1 MDKTSIET
9 GSGPEE
15 KSQNTPSR
23 TLAELEAI
31 IKDVVDGLPKYQAMG
46 LALEE
51 IRSRKLY
58 KEAKYRSFGSYL
70 EEHWKISRAHGYRL
84 IAAARVAKMS
94 PIGGKKPGN
103 EHQARKRGS
112 PRASKKTT
120 LLTDDSSWLF
130 DGIVTN
136 TEAELEAFK
145 RQMVR
150 WQKFLSIEDEF
161 RFLEKL
167 KGIIDDRLAALDPQK
182 QEEVAA

>member
-58 KEAKYRSFGSYL
+58 KEAKYKSFGSYL
-70 EEHWKISRAHGYRL
+70 EVHWKISRAHGYRL

-112 PRASKKTT
+112 TRASNKITS
-120 LLTDDSSWLF
+120 LTNDSSSLP

-136 TEAELEAFK
+136 SRSRTRTFQTTNDPMAK
-145 RQMVR
+145 VP
-150 WQKFLSIEDEF
+150 IE
-161 RFLEKL
+161 
-167 KGIIDDRLAALDPQK
+167 GG
-182 QEEVAA
+182 